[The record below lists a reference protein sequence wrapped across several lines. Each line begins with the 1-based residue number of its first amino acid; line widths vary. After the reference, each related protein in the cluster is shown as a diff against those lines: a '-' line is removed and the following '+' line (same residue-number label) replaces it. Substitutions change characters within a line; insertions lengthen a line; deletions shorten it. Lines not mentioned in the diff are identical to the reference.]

1 MRGRFTLKKYAKL
14 FLNNFELIFASLCV
28 TTTTLLVLMNVFLR
42 YFMNTGIY
50 WSEEVATMCFVWCIF
65 VGSASAYKNGAHLG
79 VDLLVKKLPKVPRAI
94 VKILVDILLIAING
108 YILYLSIKFVSTS
121 YQKPTAVLAISS
133 AWVSSSLIVGFGL
146 TTIYAIRDLVKD
158 IMKTVKGEEL

>member
-1 MRGRFTLKKYAKL
+1 MKKYAKL
-14 FLNNFELIFASLCV
+14 FLDNFELIFASLCV

-79 VDLLVKKLPKVPRAI
+79 VDLLVRKLPKVPRAI
-94 VKILVDILLIAING
+94 VKILVDILLILING
-108 YILYLSIKFVSTS
+108 YILYLSVKFVSTS

-146 TTIYAIRDLVKD
+146 TTIYAIRDMVVD
-158 IMKTVKGEEL
+158 IIKTVKGEEL

>member
-1 MRGRFTLKKYAKL
+1 MKKYVKL

-79 VDLLVKKLPKVPRAI
+79 VDLLVRKLPKVPRAI
-94 VKILVDILLIAING
+94 VKILVDILLILING
-108 YILYLSIKFVSTS
+108 YILYLSVKFVSTS

-146 TTIYAIRDLVKD
+146 TTIYAIRDLIKD
-158 IMKTVKGEEL
+158 IVKTVKGEEL